1 MMQIEQI
8 ERAALVGN
16 LVSVKCNEQEGDG
29 QVEVLCIRFYED
41 GKEFLRPVAKL
52 YKDQFDA
59 LREVNPPE
67 THRVSGFH

>member
-1 MMQIEQI
+1 MRIEQI

-29 QVEVLCIRFYED
+29 QVDVLCIRFYED

-52 YKDQFDA
+52 YRDQFDA

>member
-1 MMQIEQI
+1 MQIEQI

-16 LVSVKCNEQEGDG
+16 LVKVKCNTQEGDG

-59 LREVNPPE
+59 LREVEPPE
-67 THRVSGFH
+67 THRVSGLH